1 MKQDD
6 NVTSNRTQTTTI
18 GGGCFWCIEA
28 VYDEIDGVVKVI
40 SGYSGGSIPNP
51 TYEAVCTGTTGHIE
65 VVQITFIPEIIS
77 FDEILD
83 VFFNIHDPTTLDRQG
98 ADIGSQYRS
107 VIFHHDV
114 DQSIVAEQKI
124 RDIDEAKVWADLV
137 VTQVSELTRFY
148 VAEEYHQDYY
158 KKNPYQGYCQMI
170 IQPKLS
176 KFRKQFILR
185 FFHFYDS

>member
-1 MKQDD
+1 M
-6 NVTSNRTQTTTI
+6 
-18 GGGCFWCIEA
+18 
-28 VYDEIDGVVKVI
+28 VKVI
-40 SGYSGGSIPNP
+40 SGYSGGSTPNP

-77 FDEILD
+77 FDEILE

-114 DQSIVAEQKI
+114 DQATVAEQKI
-124 RDIDEAKVWADLV
+124 RDIDEAKVWADPV

-148 VAEEYHQDYY
+148 VAEQYHQDYY
-158 KKNPYQGYCQMI
+158 KKNPYQGYCQVI
-170 IQPKLS
+170 IQPKLL
-176 KFRKQFILR
+176 KFRKQYIDKLKK
-185 FFHFYDS
+185 

>member
-6 NVTSNRTQTTTI
+6 NVTSNKTQTTTI

-40 SGYSGGSIPNP
+40 SGYSGGSTHNP

-77 FDEILD
+77 FDEILE

-107 VIFHHDV
+107 VIFYHDI
-114 DQSIVAEQKI
+114 DQATVAEQKI
-124 RDIDEAKVWADLV
+124 RDIDEARVWADLV
-137 VTQVSELTRFY
+137 VTQVSELSRFY
-148 VAEEYHQDYY
+148 FAEEYHQDYY
-158 KKNPYQGYCQMI
+158 KKNPYQGYCQVI
-170 IQPKLS
+170 IQPKLL
-176 KFRKQFILR
+176 KFRKQYIDKLKK
-185 FFHFYDS
+185 